1 MGNCLGG
8 KKVAKVM
15 RVDGQTTEFKIPVDA
30 GEVVKANPG
39 HILVDSEAVKNFG
52 FRAKPLEAEQQLQ
65 PKKVYFLVTEPAPA
79 PAERAAP
86 RRVRSSGIHMS
97 AEARLESLM
106 LARSKS
112 ASDFSFLKSP
122 ENGGG
127 VRLKLRLPKA
137 EVEKLIKQSKH
148 DGGGEVGEKIMR
160 LCMGNN
166 SVAVLNKSSRSRPP
180 APIPGII
187 KKDLKSSQKRVG
199 FREIQQ
205 EAEA

>member
-65 PKKVYFLVTEPAPA
+65 PKK
-79 PAERAAP
+79 
-86 RRVRSSGIHMS
+86 
-97 AEARLESLM
+97 ARLESLM

-160 LCMGNN
+160 LCMDNN
-166 SVAVLNKSSRSRPP
+166 SVAVLNKSSRSRHP

-187 KKDLKSSQKRVG
+187 KKELKSSQKRVG